1 MYIYRGDITR
11 DRGSKQKLL
20 RDASSAVT
28 GLAFKSSAA
37 AVLLFVASDNAV
49 FVYNVTQKDKEQ
61 KVTTLLLQTSNLIYC
76 FVCLSSST

>member
-1 MYIYRGDITR
+1 MSIIIYRGEITR
-11 DRGSKQKLL
+11 DRGCKQKLL

-49 FVYNVTQKDKEQ
+49 FVYNVTNKDKEQ
-61 KVTTLLLQTSNLIYC
+61 KVGHRLSESLSNLILFDC
-76 FVCLSSST
+76 AV